1 MTRNIPVAFQTHLD
15 GEYLTLATLWS
26 LKTADP
32 GQTFVFREL
41 FFTDHDEDIPQGG
54 DIYKASSGYT
64 RAALS
69 NRIEMNVDN
78 TDVEIIL
85 DDLGLDPIDI
95 RNGVWDNAEVVMKLV
110 NYTNV
115 ANGVIN
121 LRQGTLGE
129 IKMIDSQQAI
139 AELRG
144 LMQKLSVNLAD
155 VYTPDCRAD
164 LGDGF
169 DSDGFVTANGTCFL
183 IFDPPFWKAN
193 TFYTQRALHEG
204 DNESDSIVKPT
215 RFNDRHFISFE
226 LIGTETSGATEPSWN
241 LTIGGETIDND
252 VKWVT
257 FQARTIEGVVATV
270 TSLRKFTITYTGDAP
285 DAFLQDGVC
294 KIISG
299 PNKDARKEVKKWT
312 LSSKTVELFLPLAVA
327 VEVGDRVE
335 IRAGCDK
342 TVPECRDTFDLMHNF
357 RGEPYVPGA
366 NVTLNFPDAR

>member
-1 MTRNIPVAFQTHLD
+1 MTRFVPAKLQTHLD
-15 GEYLTLATLWS
+15 GEYLTLATLWK

-32 GQTFVFREL
+32 GQTSVFREL
-41 FFTDHDEDIPQGG
+41 FFTDHDEDIVRSGKT
-54 DIYKASSGYT
+54 YKASSGYT

-69 NRIEMNVDN
+69 NRIELNVDN

-85 DDLGLDPIDI
+85 DDLDLDPVDI
-95 RNGVWDNAEVVMKLV
+95 RNGVWDNAEVTMLLI
-110 NYTNV
+110 NYTKPTD
-115 ANGVIN
+115 GVIN
-121 LRQGTLGE
+121 LRQGNLGE
-129 IKMIDSQQAI
+129 IRMIDSQQAI

-144 LMQKLSVNLAD
+144 LTQRLSVTLAD

-169 DSDGFVTANGTCFL
+169 LTARGTCL
-183 IFDPPFWKAN
+183 LTLDPEFWIPN
-193 TFYTQRALHEG
+193 EFHGQRALHEG
-204 DNESDSIVKPT
+204 DNEDTAMVKPT
-215 RFNDRHFISFE
+215 RFNDRYFIQFE

-257 FQARTIEGVVATV
+257 FQARTIEGVVDSV
-270 TSLRKFTITYTGDAP
+270 TSLRKFTIAYTGDAP

-294 KIISG
+294 KMISG

-312 LSSKTVELFLPLAVA
+312 LSSRTVELFLPLAVA
-327 VEVGDRVE
+327 VEIGDKVE

-342 TVPECRDTFDLMHNF
+342 SIAECRDTFDNIHNF
-357 RGEPYVPGA
+357 NGEPYVPGQ